1 MARLTGYD
9 ENGNVF
15 SKEEKRVLN
24 ANGLVSKDEM
34 YKIMMHL
41 AERLAYYEDLDDQGK
56 LIIQPCKVGDTLYCD
71 GKHFATCHEDELHH
85 FTVSDIVT
93 EIRHYFHG
101 ETDYYFD
108 FADVG
113 KTVFLT
119 EKEAKDALGK

>member
-41 AERLAYYEDLDDQGK
+41 AERLAYYEDLDD
-56 LIIQPCKVGDTLYCD
+56 
-71 GKHFATCHEDELHH
+71 
-85 FTVSDIVT
+85 
-93 EIRHYFHG
+93 
-101 ETDYYFD
+101 
-108 FADVG
+108 
-113 KTVFLT
+113 
-119 EKEAKDALGK
+119 